1 MIYSLTALG
10 NLFQS
15 WYQRKYHA
23 QNHTG
28 TQISS

>member
-1 MIYSLTALG
+1 MIYSLTAL

-23 QNHTG
+23 QNHTE